1 MSLQFAS
8 EKAYIENSDDLQ
20 LLFSLHGN
28 SFVIGKAESDDTD
41 ANGWPEHSTF
51 VCGYGKSSEEY
62 GFEDDYFISGRTVT
76 TIPKEDVKEA
86 IGNYINLTLSDEYA
100 GKVNDEIEKQ
110 EFEDAIVTDVEQY
123 SYFYN
128 GWPSEMEQLKQTEIM
143 GTKIIE
149 YKSATWASRVWGIFG
164 NQPENSPTDI

>member
-1 MSLQFAS
+1 MNLQFAN
-8 EKAYIENSDDLQ
+8 EKAYIENSDDLK

-28 SFVIGKAESDDTD
+28 SFVIGKNESDDTD
-41 ANGWPEHSTF
+41 ANGWPEHTTI
-51 VCGYGKSSEEY
+51 VCSYGKSSEEY
-62 GFEDDYFISGRTVT
+62 GFEDDYFISARTVT

-128 GWPSEMEQLKQTEIM
+128 GWPSEMEHLKQTEIM